1 MSKNRILATILA
13 PFLLYGYFGV
23 CWIVNIIQLINC
35 DFEPSYKEEVIK
47 AIGLIGP
54 TAGITVW
61 F

>member
-1 MSKNRILATILA
+1 MNEKNILMATII
-13 PFLLYGYFGV
+13 PFLLWGYFGV
-23 CWIVNIIQLINC
+23 CWIVNIIQLISC

-54 TAGITVW
+54 AAGITVW